1 MDTSVLLCP
10 GACTAVLKRPCD
22 AVSAFYYYF
31 QDEVEKLMKDHIVN
45 HKFSIKYVYMDDKVY
60 IRLSANVYNTRED
73 YHKLCR
79 FICDQME

>member
-1 MDTSVLLCP
+1 MGTSVLLCP

-45 HKFSIKYVYMDDKVY
+45 HKFSIKYAYMDDKVY
-60 IRLSANVYNTRED
+60 IRLSANVYTGRLSQTLSF
-73 YHKLCR
+73 Y
-79 FICDQME
+79 M